1 MSTPNSQNVSVGKP
15 HGAGGRYAGGAW
27 WGLAGTAKIPTDAVT
42 ALDETLT
49 DLGYLSEDGVTN
61 TIETDS
67 SDITAFGGDRVLSV
81 ITSRSESFQFGMLDT
96 TEDTLK
102 LVYGADNVTVTGDGE
117 SKTISV
123 KHNGNAMNQRIVL
136 VFEFAL
142 TGNRVKRIVVPNG
155 TLGELDDV
163 AYQDGEAIVY
173 TPTINALPDADG
185 HTAYEYIAYVQAPAL
200 ENLMNVYSDAEAP
213 SLDKAAQAA
222 ENAAQDVAPAA

>member
-1 MSTPNSQNVSVGKP
+1 M
-15 HGAGGRYAGGAW
+15 
-27 WGLAGTAKIPTDAVT
+27 
-42 ALDETLT
+42 
-49 DLGYLSEDGVTN
+49 
-61 TIETDS
+61 
-67 SDITAFGGDRVLSV
+67 
-81 ITSRSESFQFGMLDT
+81 
-96 TEDTLK
+96 
-102 LVYGADNVTVTGDGE
+102 
-117 SKTISV
+117 
-123 KHNGNAMNQRIVL
+123 
-136 VFEFAL
+136 FEFAL

-185 HTAYEYIAYVQAPAL
+185 NTAYEYIAYVQAPAL